1 MDLFGNSGGSGS
13 ENSGSGGRPDPTSDE
28 AADVF
33 FEQDWGT
40 APAPRP
46 SGGGGGSS
54 SSGGVWD
61 PFADSGSGGGSG
73 TLTGEGEPVPYVDE
87 WVVPEEGPFAGMT
100 QTEARQA
107 FENKT
112 LLSGVL
118 GTDRTGSTV
127 LDAIRDSLQG
137 DLNPEETIA
146 QLDYISQ
153 AAETQRI
160 PESQRDQ
167 EQLLLGIRQLELMSN
182 VEGAKELAEAIRKQA
197 LPVIPDELWLRTGLY
212 DEEELALERATQQ
225 ALNPD
230 GFLDQG
236 ALGRIYSTPDTLL
249 GAAVQPLLEWLDKP
263 SQAAL
268 NYIRSITS
276 GDALTQN
283 PLETL
288 TQAGTAPFSDAPNP
302 YDQDGDGTLNFRE
315 AFGID
320 PEWGGRWVGAID
332 TIGVI
337 ATDPTTYITLGGSTL
352 RKAGLGLADE
362 LFGREIAERVAR
374 EGLQR
379 ALTPAQQQAFREALE
394 RTAQQGIEAGARI
407 PLGVRRQLAS
417 DLTQEAYERSAAAGI
432 AARNWDRL
440 TAGVGDSEF
449 IQTGLHF
456 GRQTVLPMG
465 RLQQGLSR
473 GLVGAGTLP
482 VVGAPARSAV
492 NLFSPRSAYR
502 RTAGTA
508 AAGRLYREQGIAD
521 AAANMPLEDL
531 MTAAQPV
538 AFRAFRKEGGQDAVN
553 ARVTAALSGGDPY
566 RAVEEMAAEFPETA
580 KFARILTKH
589 FEDAGVDV
597 RTAFGAPAPVGTTV
611 PRQMDEFDRA
621 TAGQEFIDEMP
632 MRRNPDAPPV
642 DLSAP
647 QGVYDQPSLLDDVY
661 GAGDTTGGRRAS
673 FDDLT
678 PEQQLTLVQRELFDN
693 PALMYETVE
702 RGRTFNDSVQG
713 SMFPRDEFD
722 NLGRAQ
728 LIDALDQMLAGS
740 KDMGLGA
747 SWAMG
752 RLRNLAG
759 DMAAEDLADAL
770 RRFKGLLDQQT
781 ARGLDDESA
790 RFVDDLMPE
799 GQLNIMDH
807 DWSTDGL
814 GFGRMRVRDLEELT
828 DQEFIDLVTGR
839 LRSFPQRVGEDALR
853 PFNDVLQPTFGD
865 EMFGAI
871 DQTPSIPQVLRR
883 TLENLQPDEWE
894 AAIARYRATRPKT
907 RTVLG
912 PDDVVPASDNYLQTS
927 LFEPEED
934 LARATSVLP
943 KIPTEAGQRLLQD
956 ADSEKVTKFLNR
968 ETRVQ
973 QANDLAR
980 EMFDLP
986 EGFKVFEDDPL
997 MLTALYSRQ
1006 AFRENA
1012 LLNMAESLAKAGD
1025 LQIYGSR
1032 AEIGRLRP
1040 DWTTQALPDG
1050 RLMYGPQ
1057 ELMDE
1062 MRRTKD
1068 IIRRDQG
1075 LEEFSQMM
1083 RKWQNTWA
1091 KYATVPLVGF
1101 AFHARNLYGNLWLNF
1116 LAGVTNPA
1124 KYAEA
1129 IQVQN
1134 LGTRVRRRMAKKA
1147 MTFEEALDDLG
1158 RTNSREARL
1167 LRSARREGVLTSSFF
1182 DDVNYDTVNRDVN
1195 RSWRQR
1201 NLTLE
1206 DNVITR
1212 TGFAFGSAIEDNAR
1226 LAHYISK
1233 LDEVGD
1239 AKAAAASVKKYLFD
1253 YTDLTAFERN
1263 VMRSLNRFYTFMRKN
1278 LGLQLYVLT
1287 NRPGMTLN
1295 ALRAEQ
1301 SIMGTEEDRFEGLPD
1316 WAKKAGMGRNPEGG
1330 SIASDVLSLGGLLD
1344 IDSENLALGLDSPFD
1359 SAIDV
1364 MNPLAQAIF
1373 LVPGLADTLPPEM
1386 RPDGDDL
1393 FRDLIGLTAG
1403 GPVEFVKY
1411 LAEGATEQD
1420 LFTGASLEERGKE
1433 QAMMALA
1440 DTIAPMWSKV
1450 DRFAAA
1456 LSGNE
1461 GWGPLGNNS
1470 PSRDDFTLQLGL
1482 MQALT
1487 GLQVL
1492 TLGEETDSSVTRS
1505 LMSQVD
1511 SFMEDL
1517 RERGLTTL
1525 TRDDLVT
1532 LGLYPD
1538 IAVGASNPR
1547 RESYEVQDDR
1557 ISTAELLG
1565 VPVTDEARAE
1575 AEPPPGAPESDTAG
1589 TSEVRAWAAQNG
1601 YDVSASGRIPRDAQ
1615 VAYNREHPERQYM
1628 DPWSDEI
1635 YTSDSR
1641 QPASSG
1647 PGGVWDPFG

>member
-1 MDLFGNSGGSGS
+1 MSLTDLFQPSN
-13 ENSGSGGRPDPTSDE
+13 TDE
-28 AADVF
+28 DDGF
-33 FEQDWGT
+33 FEQDWGS
-40 APAPRP
+40 PP
-46 SGGGGGSS
+46 SGGGA
-54 SSGGVWD
+54 
-61 PFADSGSGGGSG
+61 PAPSGGGSGDSGGLWDPFSGGGGAAEPGG

-87 WVVPEEGPFAGMT
+87 WVIPSEGPFAGMT
-100 QTEARQA
+100 QAEARQK
-107 FENKT
+107 FENET
-112 LLSGVL
+112 LLSQVL
-118 GTDRTGSTV
+118 GTDRSGNLIVDMVRDNIQQTVDPEST
-127 LDAIRDSLQG
+127 L
-137 DLNPEETIA
+137 A
-146 QLDYISQ
+146 QLDYIAQ

-182 VEGAKELAEAIRKQA
+182 VEGAKELAEALRKQA

-212 DEEELALERATQQ
+212 DEEELALERATQE

-230 GFLDQG
+230 GLLDEG
-236 ALGRIYSTPDTLL
+236 ALGRVYSTPDTLL
-249 GAAVQPLLEWLDKP
+249 GAAAQPLLEWLDKP
-263 SQAAL
+263 SQAVL
-268 NYIRSITS
+268 NQIRAITS
-276 GDALTQN
+276 GDAFTQS
-283 PLETL
+283 PLDTI
-288 TQAGTAPFSDAPNP
+288 ASSGTAAFSDAPNP
-302 YDQDGDGTLNFRE
+302 YDQDGDGSLNFRE

-332 TIGVI
+332 TVGVI
-337 ATDPTTYITLGGSTL
+337 ATDPTTYMTLGGSTL

-379 ALTPAQQQAFREALE
+379 ALTPAQQQVFREALE
-394 RTAQQGIEAGARI
+394 RTAQEGIEAGARI
-407 PLGVRRQLAS
+407 PLGVRRQLAA
-417 DLTQEAYERSAAAGI
+417 DLTQEAYERGAAAGI

-440 TAGVGDSEF
+440 TAGVGNTEF
-449 IQTGLHF
+449 IQTGLHL
-456 GRQTVLPMG
+456 GRQTILPMG
-465 RLQQGLSR
+465 GLQQGLSR
-473 GLVGAGTLP
+473 GIRGAGDLP
-482 VVGAPARSAV
+482 VVGRPARTAAD
-492 NLFSPRSAYR
+492 LFSPRSAYR
-502 RTAGTA
+502 RTAGQGA
-508 AAGRLYREQGIAD
+508 ANRLYQAQGVAD
-521 AAANMPLEDL
+521 AAANVPLEDL
-531 MTAAQPV
+531 MTSAQPV
-538 AFRAFRKEGGQDAVN
+538 AFRAFRKEGGQEAVN
-553 ARVTAALSGGDPY
+553 ARVTAAMSGGDPY
-566 RAVEEMAAEFPETA
+566 RAVEEMAAEFPESA
-580 KFARILTKH
+580 KFTRVLIKH

-597 RTAFGAPAPVGTTV
+597 RTAFGAPTPLGTQV
-611 PRQMDEFDRA
+611 PRVMDDIDRRW
-621 TAGQEFIDEMP
+621 AGEDFVAENP
-632 MRRNPDAPPV
+632 VRRNPDAPPV
-642 DLSAP
+642 DLSTP

-661 GAGDTTGGRRAS
+661 GAGPHTGGRRAT

-678 PEQQLTLVQRELFDN
+678 PDEQLNLVQRELFDT
-693 PALMYETVE
+693 PAKLYETVE
-702 RGRTFNDSVQG
+702 PPRPFNDSVQG
-713 SMFPRDEFD
+713 SMFPQQYD
-722 NLGRAQ
+722 NLSKSQLLVTLGEIVGRA
-728 LIDALDQMLAGS
+728 
-740 KDMGLGA
+740 
-747 SWAMG
+747 
-752 RLRNLAG
+752 
-759 DMAAEDLADAL
+759 DLADPQARFL
-770 RRFKGLLDQQT
+770 RRLLVT
-781 ARGLDDESA
+781 APKL
-790 RFVDDLMPE
+790 
-799 GQLNIMDH
+799 
-807 DWSTDGL
+807 STDELASVMRKVTGSASGADDIL
-814 GFGRMRVRDLEELT
+814 ENLAPHRWSETGQGFGRMRVRSIDELT
-828 DQEFIDLVTGR
+828 DDEFVQMVKDR
-839 LRSFPQRVGEDALR
+839 LRAFPQRVGGAATE
-853 PFNDVLQPTFGD
+853 PFNDVLQPSFGD
-865 EMFGAI
+865 EMFGAV
-871 DQTPSIPQVLRR
+871 DQTPVIPRLLRR
-883 TLENLQPDEWE
+883 TLENLSPDEWE
-894 AAIARYRATRPKT
+894 DALARYRATRPQT

-912 PDDVVPASDNYLQTS
+912 ADEAVPAADDYLQPS

-934 LARATSVLP
+934 LARATNILP
-943 KIPTEAGQRLLQD
+943 KIPTEAGQRLLAD

-973 QANDLAR
+973 QANELAR

-1006 AFRENA
+1006 AFRDNA
-1012 LLNMAESLAKAGD
+1012 LLDMTEGLAKAGD
-1025 LQIYGSR
+1025 LEIYGSR
-1032 AEIGRLRP
+1032 AELGRLRP
-1040 DWTTQALPDG
+1040 DWTTEALPDG
-1050 RLMYGPQ
+1050 RIMYGPQ

-1068 IIRRDQG
+1068 IIRRDKG
-1075 LEEFSQMM
+1075 LEDFSQMM

-1134 LGTRVRRRMAKKA
+1134 LGRRVRKRMAKKA
-1147 MTFEEALDDLG
+1147 LTFDEALADLG

-1201 NLTLE
+1201 NLSLE

-1212 TGFAFGSAIEDNAR
+1212 SGFAFGSAIEDNAR

-1278 LGLQLYVLT
+1278 LGLQLYVLA

-1295 ALRAEQ
+1295 ALRMEQ
-1301 SIMGTEEDRFEGLPD
+1301 AVMGTEEDRFDGLPD
-1316 WAKKAGMGRNPEGG
+1316 WAQEAGMGRNPEGG

-1344 IDSENLALGLDSPFD
+1344 IDTENLALGLDSPFD

-1373 LVPGLADTLPPEM
+1373 LVPGLADTLPAEL

-1393 FRDLIGLTAG
+1393 FRDLIGLTSG

-1411 LAEGATEQD
+1411 LVEGATEQD
-1420 LFTGASLEERGKE
+1420 LFTGANLEEQGKE
-1433 QAMMALA
+1433 QSLMALA
-1440 DTIAPMWSKV
+1440 DTIAPLWSKT
-1450 DRFAAA
+1450 DRLVSA
-1456 LSGNE
+1456 LTGNE

-1482 MQALT
+1482 MQAIT

-1492 TLGEETDSSVTRS
+1492 TLGESTDSSVTRS
-1505 LMSQVD
+1505 LMSQVN

-1525 TRDDLVT
+1525 DRDDLVT

-1538 IAVGASNPR
+1538 IAVGPSNPR
-1547 RESYEVQDDR
+1547 RESYEVQEER
-1557 ISTAELLG
+1557 LSTAEALG
-1565 VPVTDEARAE
+1565 VPISDEARAA
-1575 AEPPPGAPESDTAG
+1575 AEPPPGAPESDQAG
-1589 TSEVRAWAAQNG
+1589 TSEVRSWAAQNG
-1601 YDVSASGRIPRDAQ
+1601 YEVSASGRIPRDAQ
-1615 VAYNREHPERQYM
+1615 VAYNRAHPDRQYM

-1635 YTSDSR
+1635 YTSDTR
-1641 QPASSG
+1641 SSLT
-1647 PGGVWDPFG
+1647 PGAVLSFPGD